1 MRIAIG
7 RVLVLALLVVPAL
20 FGAKLS
26 VTVFDEKTGE
36 PVKGLTAAD
45 FAVTDGDLTLTVE
58 SAEPAKDLLDVMLL
72 VDSSFISDAIRPLVH
87 PMIQG
92 MPEGAQMALVAF
104 DQAATL
110 MQDFTNSK
118 SQLTSA
124 NQKVR
129 QGNNPRVMDA
139 LYAVLDDGFSNSP
152 GRRVAMMLSSGVEG
166 NSRIRLPEIVAMAQ
180 QRNVAVFIAYAD
192 GLDAGLFEKLAEQTG
207 GAWFHLKKLKLN
219 PLASAQLIHRTL
231 ADGTYLLDVN
241 GVDRFGDRLKVEIPR
256 LAKSKMKVVATAR
269 VIE

>member
-1 MRIAIG
+1 MGIAIC
-7 RVLVLALLVVPAL
+7 RALVVVLLSVPAL

-36 PVKGLTAAD
+36 PVKGLTARD
-45 FAVTDGDLTLTVE
+45 FAVTDGNLTLTVE
-58 SAEPAKDLLDVMLL
+58 GAEPAKDLLDVMLI
-72 VDSSFISDAIRPLVH
+72 VDASFISDAIRPLVH

-92 MPEGAQMALVAF
+92 LPEGAQMALVAF

-118 SQLTSA
+118 NQLTAA
-124 NQKVR
+124 NQKIQ

-152 GRRVAMMLSSGVEG
+152 GRRVAMVLSSGVEG
-166 NSRIRLPEIVAMAQ
+166 NSRIRLPEIVALAR
-180 QRNVAVFIAYAD
+180 QRNVAVFVAYAD
-192 GLDAGLFEKLAEQTG
+192 GLDSGLFEKLAEQTG
-207 GAWFHLKKLKLN
+207 GAWFYLKKLKLN

-231 ADGTYLLDVN
+231 ADGTYVLEVS
-241 GVDRFGDRLKVEIPR
+241 GVERFGDRLKVEIPS
-256 LAKSKMKVVATAR
+256 LAKSKMNAIATAR
-269 VIE
+269 PIE

>member
-1 MRIAIG
+1 MRTTVCCLGI
-7 RVLVLALLVVPAL
+7 LLGVSPVL

-45 FAVTDGDLTLTVE
+45 FAVTDGDLSLTVE
-58 SAEPAKDLLDVMLL
+58 SAEPAKDLLDIMLV

-92 MPEGAQMALVAF
+92 LPEGAQMALVAF

-118 SQLTSA
+118 NQLTAA
-124 NQKVR
+124 NQSIQ

-152 GRRVAMMLSSGVEG
+152 GRRVAMVLSSGVEG
-166 NSRIRLPEIVAMAQ
+166 NSRIRLPEIVDLARR
-180 QRNVAVFIAYAD
+180 RNVAIFMAYAD
-192 GLDAGLFEKLAEQTG
+192 GLDAGLFARLAEQTG
-207 GAWFHLKKLKLN
+207 GAWFYLKKLKLN
-219 PLASAQLIHRTL
+219 PLESAQLIHRTL
-231 ADGTYLLDVN
+231 ADGTYVLEVS
-241 GVDRFGDRLKVEIPR
+241 GVDRFGDRLKVEIPK
-256 LAKSKMKVVATAR
+256 LGKSKMKVVATAR
-269 VIE
+269 PLE

>member
-1 MRIAIG
+1 MHSAVRYPAI
-7 RVLVLALLVVPAL
+7 LILTAQLLL
-20 FGAKLS
+20 GAKLS

-45 FAVTDGDLTLTVE
+45 FAVTDGDLSLTVE
-58 SAEPAKDLLDVMLL
+58 SAEPARDLLDVMLV
-72 VDSSFISDAIRPLVH
+72 VDASFLSDAIRPLVH

-92 MPEGAQMALVAF
+92 LPEGAQMALVAF

-110 MQDFTNSK
+110 VQDFTNSK
-118 SQLTSA
+118 NQLTSA
-124 NQKVR
+124 NQKIQ
-129 QGNNPRVMDA
+129 QGNNPRVLDA

-152 GRRVAMMLSSGVEG
+152 GRRVAMVLSSGAEG
-166 NSRIRLPEIVAMAQ
+166 NSRIRLPEIVDLAR
-180 QRNVAVFIAYAD
+180 QRNVAVFVAYAD

-231 ADGTYLLDVN
+231 ADGTYVLDVS
-241 GVDRFGDRLKVEIPR
+241 GVDRFGDRLKVEIPK
-256 LAKSKMKVVATAR
+256 LEKSKMKAIATAR
-269 VIE
+269 PVE

>member
-1 MRIAIG
+1 MQTIIC
-7 RVLVLALLVVPAL
+7 RVLILLLSVAPVL

-45 FAVTDGDLTLTVE
+45 FVVTDGELTLTVE

-72 VDSSFISDAIRPLVH
+72 VDASFISDAIRPLVH

-104 DQAATL
+104 DQSATL

-124 NQKVR
+124 NQKIQ

-152 GRRVAMMLSSGVEG
+152 GRRVAMVLSSGVEG

-180 QRNVAVFIAYAD
+180 QRNVAVFLAYAE

-219 PLASAQLIHRTL
+219 PLPSAQLIHRTL
-231 ADGTYLLDVN
+231 ADGTYMLDVS

-256 LAKSKMKVVATAR
+256 LAKLKMKVIATAR
-269 VIE
+269 PIE

>member
-1 MRIAIG
+1 MRTAAYLGI
-7 RVLVLALLVVPAL
+7 LLLAAPML

-45 FAVTDGDLTLTVE
+45 FAVSDGSLSLTVE
-58 SAEPAKDLLDVMLL
+58 SAEPARDLLDVMLV
-72 VDSSFISDAIRPLVH
+72 VDASFISDAIRPLVH

-92 MPEGAQMALVAF
+92 LPEGAQMALVAF

-110 MQDFTNSK
+110 VQDFTNSK
-118 SQLTSA
+118 NQLTAA
-124 NQKVR
+124 NQTIQ

-152 GRRVAMMLSSGVEG
+152 GRRVAMVLSSGVEG
-166 NSRIRLPEIVAMAQ
+166 NSRIRLPEIVTLAQ
-180 QRNVAVFIAYAD
+180 QRNVAVFVAYAD
-192 GLDAGLFEKLAEQTG
+192 GLDAGLFQKLAEQTG

-219 PLASAQLIHRTL
+219 PLASAQLIHRAL
-231 ADGTYLLDVN
+231 ADGTYVLDVS
-241 GVDRFGDRLKVEIPR
+241 GVDRFGDRLKVEIPK
-256 LAKSKMKVVATAR
+256 LEKSKTKVVATAR
-269 VIE
+269 PIE

>member
-1 MRIAIG
+1 MHSAVRYPAI
-7 RVLVLALLVVPAL
+7 LILTAQLLL
-20 FGAKLS
+20 GAKLS

-45 FAVTDGDLTLTVE
+45 FAVTDGDLSLTVE
-58 SAEPAKDLLDVMLL
+58 SAEPARDLLDVMLV
-72 VDSSFISDAIRPLVH
+72 VDASFLSDAIRPLVH

-92 MPEGAQMALVAF
+92 LPEGAQMALVAF

-110 MQDFTNSK
+110 VQDFTNSK
-118 SQLTSA
+118 NQLTSA
-124 NQKVR
+124 NQKIQ
-129 QGNNPRVMDA
+129 QGNNPRVLDA

-152 GRRVAMMLSSGVEG
+152 GRRVAMVLSSGAEG
-166 NSRIRLPEIVAMAQ
+166 NSRIRLPEIVDLAR
-180 QRNVAVFIAYAD
+180 QRNVAVFVAYAD

-231 ADGTYLLDVN
+231 ADGTYVLDVS
-241 GVDRFGDRLKVEIPR
+241 GVDRFGDRLKVEIPK
-256 LAKSKMKVVATAR
+256 LEKSKMKAIATSR
-269 VIE
+269 PVE